1 MPTIGYEAGIVLLM
15 LLPGF
20 VSARIVQSF
29 CLGATK
35 QSDFDK
41 VVEALIHTFVVA
53 VVYAVFVKRLP
64 LQLNSWT
71 DGNKTHYS
79 VDVLRGPLLS
89 LLLIAVAWGFCVMIC
104 NNRDVPWKW
113 LRSLNIVRRSSRNSV
128 WHDAFYEYGDLSYVQ
143 VELSDGRFVLGYLQY
158 YSDQPKDS
166 CLFVGDAS
174 WIGYGQDG
182 ESTVVPIPGPGILLT
197 KSSGIVN
204 VSFLDPQKEPPE
216 GSGTGILDI

>member
-1 MPTIGYEAGIVLLM
+1 MPTIGYEVGIVLLM

-20 VSARIVQSF
+20 ISARIVQSF
-29 CLGATK
+29 CLGAAK
-35 QSDFDK
+35 RSDFDK
-41 VVEALIHTFVVA
+41 VVEALIHTFFVA

-64 LQLNSWT
+64 LQINSWT

-79 VDVLRGPLLS
+79 VDALRGPLLW
-89 LLLIAVAWGFCVMIC
+89 LLLIAVAWGFLVMVC

-113 LRSLNIVRRSSRNSV
+113 LRKLDIVRRSSRNSV

-143 VELSDGRFVLGYLQY
+143 VELSDGRFVLGYLQH
-158 YSDQPKDS
+158 YSDQPTDG

-182 ESTVVPIPGPGILLT
+182 QTTVVPIPGPGILLT
-197 KSSGIVN
+197 RSSGIVN
-204 VSFLDPQKEPPE
+204 VAFLNPQSEPAN
-216 GSGTGILDI
+216 G

>member
-1 MPTIGYEAGIVLLM
+1 
-15 LLPGF
+15 
-20 VSARIVQSF
+20 
-29 CLGATK
+29 
-35 QSDFDK
+35 
-41 VVEALIHTFVVA
+41 
-53 VVYAVFVKRLP
+53 
-64 LQLNSWT
+64 
-71 DGNKTHYS
+71 
-79 VDVLRGPLLS
+79 
-89 LLLIAVAWGFCVMIC
+89 
-104 NNRDVPWKW
+104 
-113 LRSLNIVRRSSRNSV
+113 
-128 WHDAFYEYGDLSYVQ
+128 LSYVQ